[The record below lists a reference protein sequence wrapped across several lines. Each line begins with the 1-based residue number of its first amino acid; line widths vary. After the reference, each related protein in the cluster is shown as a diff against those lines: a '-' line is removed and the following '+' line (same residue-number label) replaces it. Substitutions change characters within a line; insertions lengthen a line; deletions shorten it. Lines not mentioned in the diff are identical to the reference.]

1 MLAIIKAAL
10 SALGIKDY
18 LYAALAASILA
29 TGIYVVNHE
38 RAIGAAKVEKK
49 DAALRAA
56 ETALNTASAQLAD
69 IKEIEIGR
77 VYEKHISEPAVPNVG
92 LVCHGP
98 AVAAVQPNSSSDRPE
113 LNGPPTPRADDVFDP
128 SGALLTDSR
137 DADAQIAGLIATVLN
152 LEAEL
157 EGVTK

>member
-1 MLAIIKAAL
+1 MTIASTLLTASGLKPYLIGAAAVAAL
-10 SALGIKDY
+10 SVFGWYTVHERNVEHAIDAKKS
-18 LYAALAASILA
+18 AALVAAS
-29 TGIYVVNHE
+29 V
-38 RAIGAAKVEKK
+38 
-49 DAALRAA
+49 
-56 ETALNTASAQLAD
+56 ALNTASAQLAD

-98 AVAAVQPNSSSDRPE
+98 AVAAVQPNASSDRPE
-113 LNGPPTPRADDVFDP
+113 PNGSAPPRADDVFDP